1 MPVGC
6 CQCYCWC
13 RRGDSNSHDRS
24 HRPLK
29 TAWLPPLHHGG
40 IGTPGRTLTHNPRVR
55 SAMLYTIELR
65 RQKLS
70 KSRIL
75 CKTTAR
81 TTNFR
86 ANQLV
91 CLDLS
96 GCDITTVIKTGT
108 GTVTRIQFITAS
120 SITISSGMATAI
132 FGAGS
137 ALES

>member
-1 MPVGC
+1 MLGAE
-6 CQCYCWC
+6 CQLSFWC

-29 TAWLPPLHHGG
+29 TAWLPLHHGG
-40 IGTPGRTLTHNPRVR
+40 IGAPGRTLTHNPRVR

-75 CKTTAR
+75 DKPSTGTA
-81 TTNFR
+81 NFR
-86 ANQLV
+86 TNYLV
-91 CLDLS
+91 RLHLS
-96 GCDITTVIKTGT
+96 GCDITPVIETGT
-108 GTVTRIQFITAS
+108 GTVTWIQFITTTS
-120 SITISSGMATAI
+120 VTIPSGMATAI
-132 FGAGS
+132 FGTGP